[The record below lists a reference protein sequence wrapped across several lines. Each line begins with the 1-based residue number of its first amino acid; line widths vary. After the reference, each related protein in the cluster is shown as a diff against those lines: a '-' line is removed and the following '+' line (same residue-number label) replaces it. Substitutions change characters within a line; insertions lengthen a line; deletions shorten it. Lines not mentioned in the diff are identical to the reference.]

1 MKAVTPL
8 LPPSGSEVVVAL
20 SGGVDS
26 AVAALLLRD
35 RGYVVSAL
43 FMDNWG
49 RGQGE
54 DGCRARED
62 YAAAAAVASH
72 LGIELKT
79 ADFSEEY
86 WRLVFAPFLDD
97 CRAGLM
103 PNPDVL
109 CNPLIKFGVCLR
121 QVLASGCQW
130 LATGHY
136 ASVAR
141 FAGRYGLVA
150 GIDEGKDQSY
160 FLYRLSQS
168 HLGHALMPLGQL
180 RKSETR
186 RLARE
191 VGLPNSSR
199 PDSTGLCFIG
209 ERDFRAFLQ
218 DYLPTS
224 PGPICDLSGRVLGE
238 HCGLWFYTIGQRR
251 GLGIGGLEG
260 EAGDPWY
267 VVERRKDSN
276 ELIVDNGRDSH
287 ELQHR
292 LIEIHDLSWCSGC
305 PPAGPFRA
313 RARIRHRQPLASCEV
328 AFDRSDPGR
337 ALVSFDESVWAAAAG
352 QSLVLYNGSICL
364 GGGLIAR
371 VIPAI
376 DAESQRQRT
385 SVSSDSFQSKERLGQ
400 PAL

>member
-1 MKAVTPL
+1 M
-8 LPPSGSEVVVAL
+8 
-20 SGGVDS
+20 
-26 AVAALLLRD
+26 AALLLRD
-35 RGYVVSAL
+35 RGYKVRAL

-49 RGQGE
+49 QGQGE

-72 LGIELKT
+72 LGIELRT
-79 ADFSEEY
+79 ADFSEDY

-97 CRAGLM
+97 CRANLM

-109 CNPLIKFGVCLR
+109 CNPLIKFGVCLQ
-121 QVLASGCQW
+121 QVLASGCRW

-136 ASVAR
+136 ASATQIE
-141 FAGRYGLVA
+141 GRHELRA

-160 FLYRLSQS
+160 FLYRLGQS
-168 HLGHALMPLGQL
+168 HLKHAVFPLGQL

-186 RLARE
+186 KLARE
-191 VGLPNSSR
+191 AGLPNSSR

-209 ERDFRAFLQ
+209 KRDFRTFLQ
-218 DYLPTS
+218 GYLPTA
-224 PGPICDLSGRVLGE
+224 PGPIRDLSGRVLGE

-267 VVERRKDSN
+267 VVERRQDSN
-276 ELIVDNGRDSH
+276 ELIVACGHESL

-292 LIEIHDLSWCSGC
+292 FIEIHDLSWCSGS
-305 PPAGPFRA
+305 PPVGTFRA
-313 RARIRHRQPLASCEV
+313 CARIRHRQPLASCEV
-328 AFDRSDPGR
+328 AFDRGDPDR

-371 VIPAI
+371 VLPAV
-376 DAESQRQRT
+376 DTASQMQRVCANSNLRQPQESFDR
-385 SVSSDSFQSKERLGQ
+385 